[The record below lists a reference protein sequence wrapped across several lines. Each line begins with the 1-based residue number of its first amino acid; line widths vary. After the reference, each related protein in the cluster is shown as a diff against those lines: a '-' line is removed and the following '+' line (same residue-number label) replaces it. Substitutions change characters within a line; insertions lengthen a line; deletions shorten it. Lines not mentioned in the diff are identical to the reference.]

1 MLSNHG
7 HLILRELLLPSSAE
21 WVPDTS
27 GWCIL
32 RLSGGVA
39 YCFSA
44 REAGE
49 IQLTEV
55 LVVPPGVSLRVR
67 SSRIGPSQL
76 HYFGF
81 KPDLLGSL
89 LTLNEREQFAWR
101 ANQAGEVPTRLPL
114 SHPATQQFSA
124 FCQLNQENPL
134 QERAQ
139 LLALVAMIL
148 PPTAQ
153 DRIGKVKL
161 NSHVHTPM
169 RFLELIQSMAETE
182 LLNHSPAELAAR
194 CGCSARHFARLFRDH
209 FGTSVRSKQTQLKLE
224 KAQRLLAESDAKVLK
239 VAFDVGYRHLGL
251 FNALFKRHFGV
262 TPTEWRRSQEKLHS

>member
-1 MLSNHG
+1 
-7 HLILRELLLPSSAE
+7 
-21 WVPDTS
+21 
-27 GWCIL
+27 
-32 RLSGGVA
+32 
-39 YCFSA
+39 
-44 REAGE
+44 
-49 IQLTEV
+49 
-55 LVVPPGVSLRVR
+55 
-67 SSRIGPSQL
+67 
-76 HYFGF
+76 
-81 KPDLLGSL
+81 
-89 LTLNEREQFAWR
+89 
-101 ANQAGEVPTRLPL
+101 
-114 SHPATQQFSA
+114 
-124 FCQLNQENPL
+124 
-134 QERAQ
+134 
-139 LLALVAMIL
+139 MIL